1 MKEMVHED
9 GNQKT
14 ARDDDSY
21 MRENRLKV
29 KRQKEKLS
37 GDSHFIMIWVNQPGI
52 YKNCK
57 YICYQH

>member
-37 GDSHFIMIWVNQPGI
+37 GDSHFIMI
-52 YKNCK
+52 
-57 YICYQH
+57 